1 MPNPII
7 TNYDTMSL
15 TVWNAEYGDIR
26 LHHADAIT
34 YPAGQVLAFDGAN
47 GNWKVTDSTTDT
59 VANAKA
65 VLNAETV
72 FTGSESGGIKV
83 VRAIIG
89 GKVDAGQ
96 LVFEGTDDLD
106 TIPTPAAGADSFRVQ
121 LRGYG
126 IIAEDLTQQQIQD
139 NQ

>member
-1 MPNPII
+1 MPDPVIN
-7 TNYDTMSL
+7 NFDTMSL
-15 TVWNAEYGDIR
+15 TVWNAEYRDIT
-26 LHHADAIT
+26 LNAPGAVT
-34 YPAGQVLAFDGAN
+34 YPLGTVLAFDASAAK
-47 GNWKVTDSTTDT
+47 WKITKSGTAA

-65 VLNAETV
+65 LLVAETE
-72 FTGSESGGIKV
+72 FTGAGDKL

-96 LVFEGTDDLD
+96 LVFDGADTLD
-106 TIPTPAAGADSFRVQ
+106 TIPAGADDSFRLQ

-126 IIAEDLTQQQIQD
+126 ILAEDLAQQQIQD